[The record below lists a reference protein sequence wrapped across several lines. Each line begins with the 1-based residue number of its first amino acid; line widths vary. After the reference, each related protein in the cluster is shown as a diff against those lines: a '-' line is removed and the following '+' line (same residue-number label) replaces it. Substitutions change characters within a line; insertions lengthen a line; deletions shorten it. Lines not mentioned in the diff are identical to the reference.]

1 MIQENIEAID
11 NEVLRLH
18 QKWKLLKQVFGS
30 DEKVAFL
37 NEAAPVFFSYIF
49 NSMLFDIVLSFS
61 RLLDPRASC
70 GDENLSFKNLLS
82 EISDSSLNAQLS
94 KLISELEDKTQA
106 IETWRN
112 KKLAHNDLSHML
124 KNISMPPIQVNEVTK
139 ALAIIREIMKMLRQ
153 RFNFPQMLYE
163 ISMLSDPG
171 DGKSLLYYLKY
182 GFEAFKE
189 DSSTDERLE
198 IYVRRDH
205 DIIKWLKD

>member
-153 RFNFPQMLYE
+153 RFNFPQMLNE